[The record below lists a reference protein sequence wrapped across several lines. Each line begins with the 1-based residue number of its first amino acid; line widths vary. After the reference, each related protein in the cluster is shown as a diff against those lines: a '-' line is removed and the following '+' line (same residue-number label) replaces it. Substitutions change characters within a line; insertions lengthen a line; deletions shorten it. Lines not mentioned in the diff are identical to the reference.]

1 MHHVCSWDDLARYV
15 LYVPHRFLQKILMLL
30 PSIKELV
37 IGFKTGRKVAYLQT
51 SNGLFVEVVGQPH
64 KDEVLKLPADAA
76 FKSSSIDNPLV
87 ISLPTRTTAYFRF

>member
-1 MHHVCSWDDLARYV
+1 
-15 LYVPHRFLQKILMLL
+15 MLL

-37 IGFKTGRKVAYLQT
+37 IGFKTGRKVAYLET

-76 FKSSSIDNPLV
+76 FKSSCIDNPLV